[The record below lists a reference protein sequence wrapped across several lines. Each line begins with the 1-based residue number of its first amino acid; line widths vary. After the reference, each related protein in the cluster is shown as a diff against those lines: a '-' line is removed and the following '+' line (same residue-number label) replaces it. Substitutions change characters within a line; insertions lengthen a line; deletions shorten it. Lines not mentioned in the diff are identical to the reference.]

1 MPENIISVTI
11 PWVVLLLIV
20 IALAFYK
27 KSIDSHVDESL
38 HFDVSDDVMVKN
50 QEAQAKRSNTVELW
64 GKVLTIVVFLY
75 GIGIVGLIALHQWQ
89 VSTTAGFR

>member
-1 MPENIISVTI
+1 MPENIIGIAI

-27 KSIDSHVDESL
+27 KSIDAHVDESL
-38 HFDVSDDVMVKN
+38 HFDAEDDVMVKN
-50 QEAQAKRSNTVELW
+50 QEAQTRRSNTIEVW